1 VKTVKTLFSIAA
13 AAILVVLALS
23 CGPEAPPP
31 PDPGVEN
38 AELGVRLTAVPD
50 TLVVAQN
57 QGPDLELKPA
67 DETVPGRMW
76 FTAGPEVEGVNLVAA
91 VSEHQQQIEAHPDG
105 EYKGAQELTGPFGSA
120 FYSRGRFLEGADIEE
135 ETAVF
140 LIHPSGTRML
150 TISYR
155 YPAADDSAT
164 RVEEL
169 IGVLG
174 YLEF

>member
-1 VKTVKTLFSIAA
+1 MKTLFSVAS

-23 CGPEAPPP
+23 CGPEATPP

-38 AELGVRLTAVPD
+38 ADLGIRLSAVPD
-50 TLVVAQN
+50 SLVVARN

-67 DETVPGRMW
+67 DEMVSGRLW
-76 FTAGPEVEGVNLVAA
+76 FTAGPEVAGVNLVAA
-91 VSEHQQQIEAHPDG
+91 VNEHQQQIEGHPDG

-120 FYSRGRFLEGADIEE
+120 FYSRGTFLEGADIEE

-155 YPAADDSAT
+155 YPAADDSAA